1 MVDEPTCENNILD
14 LVLMANSELIN
25 NLEVGEPFSDHNS
38 ITFIVNT
45 RPYQQRIS
53 TKENYAFNKPDWNH
67 LRSLFSYSP
76 WYFTLEQQDIN
87 ANWEVW
93 KDLYF
98 AAVNES
104 IPKYRHKRK
113 NIAPWITKDLIKL
126 SRKKKHLY
134 KKAKKSNS
142 EDHWVAYRT
151 LNNTLKKKCNSAKW
165 SHLKALA
172 DKLQVENNSK
182 PFWNYMRSI
191 RKGTDDLV
199 FLKEGSAEIAGDQ
212 EIAQHMNAYFAS
224 VFTHEQRTLP
234 EFDYVLDEKLCNLLC
249 TPSEEKK
256 HLKNLNIHKSPGP
269 DKLLPRILKECALEL
284 STSLCNLFNKSFQSG
299 SLPSDWKIAHIIP
312 VHKKGPKHKKENYRQ
327 ISRTSIISKIVEKI
341 VTSTVVSFWI
351 EHQLL
356 NPSQFGY
363 LKGRSTVSQL
373 LSCYNNWCLT
383 RNLSKASDVKFLD
396 LSNAFDSVPHER
408 LLLKLNRNGIDG
420 QLHLWFRN
428 FLTN

>member
-1 MVDEPTCENNILD
+1 MVDEPTCKNNILD
-14 LVLMANSELIN
+14 LVLTTNSDLIN

-45 RPYQQRIS
+45 RTYQQRIS
-53 TKENYAFNKPDWNH
+53 TKENYAFNKADWNH

-234 EFDYVLDEKLCNLLC
+234 EFDYVLDEKLCNVLC
-249 TPSEEKK
+249 TPSEVEKK
-256 HLKNLNIHKSPGP
+256 H
-269 DKLLPRILKECALEL
+269 
-284 STSLCNLFNKSFQSG
+284 TQ
-299 SLPSDWKIAHIIP
+299 
-312 VHKKGPKHKKENYRQ
+312 V
-327 ISRTSIISKIVEKI
+327 SRS
-341 VTSTVVSFWI
+341 
-351 EHQLL
+351 
-356 NPSQFGY
+356 
-363 LKGRSTVSQL
+363 
-373 LSCYNNWCLT
+373 
-383 RNLSKASDVKFLD
+383 
-396 LSNAFDSVPHER
+396 
-408 LLLKLNRNGIDG
+408 
-420 QLHLWFRN
+420 
-428 FLTN
+428 